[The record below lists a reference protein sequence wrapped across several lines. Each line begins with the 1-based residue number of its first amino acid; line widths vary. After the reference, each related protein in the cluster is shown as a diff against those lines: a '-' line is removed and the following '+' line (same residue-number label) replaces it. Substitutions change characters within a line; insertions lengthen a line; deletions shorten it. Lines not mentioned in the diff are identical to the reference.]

1 MTFLP
6 GLDVDLECCL
16 LLECFAGDPAQADDP
31 ALTPA
36 QLRAHYA
43 RRFRLSEARADA
55 LFGPLEAAYDAV
67 TSRLPFAPESLRA
80 DFSLPG
86 ANASPACAI
95 LLTERFLARV
105 PDATEAERRA
115 LIARRLLGALLPD
128 PEPTDTGWGDP
139 EAAFVQALVGAGL
152 SDAAKWT
159 ACDLFFRYEARRDA
173 VMDVLAQTRPL
184 LEQAVP
190 LLEPLMRLFR
200 EETDEVVAH
209 AGGVQAFLTRYG
221 VSLDAA
227 DCPIQPLAFAPT
239 RICAQSDA
247 TCARAAGLPERQRLL
262 WGLLFCPLA
271 RDEERLDPTEALMPA
286 LKALADPR
294 RMQIL
299 SMLARGP
306 LYGQEI
312 VQRMRLTPATI
323 SHHMA
328 ELMHGGLLDARKEG
342 VRYRYALRRDRVD
355 ALADA
360 LRELLGGA

>member
-1 MTFLP
+1 M
-6 GLDVDLECCL
+6 
-16 LLECFAGDPAQADDP
+16 
-31 ALTPA
+31 
-36 QLRAHYA
+36 
-43 RRFRLSEARADA
+43 
-55 LFGPLEAAYDAV
+55 

-105 PDATEAERRA
+105 PDATGTARRA
-115 LIARRLLGALLPD
+115 LTGRRLLGALLPD
-128 PEPTDTGWGDP
+128 PEPTGTGWGDP

-200 EETDEVVAH
+200 EETDEAVAR
-209 AGGVQAFLTRYG
+209 AGGAQSFLTRYG

-271 RDEERLDPTEALMPA
+271 REEERLDPAEALMAA

-312 VQRMRLTPATI
+312 VHRMRLTPATI